1 MPSSVS
7 SSARAPSSAVLVDAP
22 RCKALGKRGVVSIA
36 THGEQFLAMAAR
48 EGVVFVL
55 TYQQPMARVM
65 LLSVPRSG
73 EPTRKLSTFQG
84 PGEPR
89 GFAFT
94 NEAAYLTENKALI
107 RLGLD
112 GSSARLAKDFAEGV
126 AGDGRH
132 VYGVGCGP
140 KGGPDHLQR
149 IEVTGGEPE
158 QLAEIQRAGVS
169 SDGPAC
175 DYRYVALGD
184 SAVYVSD
191 WAGRRILTVDRESH
205 AVKVL
210 AEKKAFPQRIQL
222 APGELTFQA
231 AGGLYRVELPSGA
244 PQRIAE
250 LANTPFARFV
260 ADARD
265 YWIDQAEAYALD
277 EKIYRL
283 ARSGGKPR
291 EVQRFKA
298 LDPNEAPADTGV
310 DGIAVDDECLYI
322 ARHQPGYSA
331 ILAAAKD

>member
-1 MPSSVS
+1 
-7 SSARAPSSAVLVDAP
+7 LN
-22 RCKALGKRGVVSIA
+22 KRGVVPIA
-36 THGEQFLAMAAR
+36 THHEQFLAMAAR

-55 TYQQPMARVM
+55 TYQQPMARVT

-73 EPTRKLSTFQG
+73 EPARQLSTFQG

-112 GSSARLAKDFAEGV
+112 GSSARLANDFGEGV
-126 AGDGRH
+126 AGDGSY

-140 KGGPDHLQR
+140 KGGPDRLQR
-149 IEVTGGEPE
+149 IKVTGGDPE
-158 QLAEIQRAGVS
+158 HLAEIQRAKVS

-184 SAVYVSD
+184 ATVYVSD
-191 WAGRRILTVDRESH
+191 WAGRRILAFDRDSR

-210 AEKKAFPQRIQL
+210 AEKKAFPQRIEL
-222 APGELTFQA
+222 APGELAFQA
-231 AGGLYRVELPSGA
+231 AGGLYRVELPNGA
-244 PQRIAE
+244 PQRLAE
-250 LANTPFARFV
+250 LANAPFARFV

-265 YWIDQAEAYALD
+265 YWIDQAEAYAIE

-291 EVQRFKA
+291 EIQRFKA

-310 DGIAVDDECLYI
+310 DGIAVDDQCLYI
-322 ARHQPGYSA
+322 ARHQPGYSV
-331 ILAAAKD
+331 ILAVAKD